1 MSLLGGEIPFLKLDL
16 RYMIYVW
23 IFLIIVVFGVIA
35 LYNTQ
40 GGKDSI
46 DFLRFCVKGS
56 QRGFSFYEL
65 RFLWRFNSY
74 TNEKA
79 HFFSSASSLDFC
91 IKLIQEQ
98 LDRSPKSEDATKAQN
113 LLTKLYNYRTKFA
126 LELMQNQYQIT
137 TTHDIEKRQVCM
149 LLAPKVGS
157 LYIRCE
163 EVLDNC
169 VKFVMFDSSARK
181 ASKHKWHGDSV
192 QVYFWRSHDAGYF
205 YVSKVLQ
212 GKAIKNGFELYVA
225 HSNELRRTQQ
235 RKSIRAACKFEGV
248 LFPVHSQAQ
257 FNDVYEITG
266 GIKCIVKNISEDGAM
281 IYVRGR
287 AEKGV
292 NMKLQFR
299 VHGKPVV
306 MCGYIVRFIYDE
318 RANTSKVHFNCT
330 RITEQN
336 RNNILS
342 FVYDIAGSRDSDI
355 NVILFENEEDNTPI
369 ATDLKDIDTSKLDT
383 IEDME
388 RFMEEKLSKRN

>member
-1 MSLLGGEIPFLKLDL
+1 
-16 RYMIYVW
+16 MIYFGL
-23 IFLIIVVFGVIA
+23 FLIIFVFGFLA

-40 GGKDSI
+40 SGKDSI
-46 DFLRFCVKGS
+46 DFLRFCIKGS
-56 QRGFSFYEL
+56 QKGFSFYEL

-74 TNEKA
+74 TTDKA
-79 HFFSSASSLDFC
+79 HFFSSASALDFC

-98 LDRSPKSEDATKAQN
+98 LDQNPRAKNIEKAQD

-126 LELMQNQYQIT
+126 LELMQNQYQIET
-137 TTHDIEKRQVCM
+137 TRDIEVRQVCM

-181 ASKHKWHGDSV
+181 ASKHKWNGDTV
-192 QVYFWRSHDAGYF
+192 QVYFWRRHDAGYF
-205 YVSKVLQ
+205 YISKVLR

-248 LFPVHSQAQ
+248 LFPMYSQMQ
-257 FNDVYEITG
+257 FNDIYENTG
-266 GIKCIVKNISEDGAM
+266 GIKCIVRNISEDGAM
-281 IYVRGR
+281 IYAKGR
-287 AEKGV
+287 AERGV
-292 NMKLQFR
+292 NIKLQFK
-299 VHGKPVV
+299 VFGKPVV

-318 RANTSKVHFNCT
+318 KANTSKVHFNCT

-355 NVILFENEEDNTPI
+355 NALLFENQDDEAPI
-369 ATDLKDIDTSKLDT
+369 TNDLKDIDTSKLDT
-383 IEDME
+383 IENIGKI
-388 RFMEEKLSKRN
+388 MEERLS

>member
-1 MSLLGGEIPFLKLDL
+1 
-16 RYMIYVW
+16 MIYVGLFLTII
-23 IFLIIVVFGVIA
+23 IFGILA
-35 LYNTQ
+35 LYSTQ
-40 GGKDSI
+40 GGKNLI
-46 DFLRFCVKGS
+46 DFLRFYIKGS

-65 RFLWRFNSY
+65 RFLWQFNSY

-98 LDRSPKSEDATKAQN
+98 LDKNSMLVNVDKAQN

-137 TTHDIEKRQVCM
+137 TTRDIEKRQVCM

-163 EVLDNC
+163 EILDDC
-169 VKFVMFDSSARK
+169 VKFVMFDSSSRK
-181 ASKHKWHGDSV
+181 ASKHTWHGDSV
-192 QVYFWRSHDAGYF
+192 QIYFWRSHDAGYF
-205 YVSKVLQ
+205 YVSKVLK
-212 GKAIKNGFELYVA
+212 GKATKNSFELYVA

-248 LFPVHSQAQ
+248 LFPLHSQTQ
-257 FNDVYEITG
+257 FNDIYEKTG
-266 GIKCIVKNISEDGAM
+266 GIKCIVRNISEDGAM
-281 IYVRGR
+281 IYVKGR

-292 NMKLQFR
+292 NIKLQFKI
-299 VHGKPVV
+299 HDKTVV

-318 RANTSKVHFNCT
+318 KANTSKVHFNCT
-330 RITEQN
+330 KITEQN

-355 NVILFENEEDNTPI
+355 NVILFENEDDNTPI
-369 ATDLKDIDTSKLDT
+369 ASDLKNIDTSKLDT
-383 IEDME
+383 IESME
-388 RFMEEKLSKRN
+388 KFMEDKLSKH

>member
-1 MSLLGGEIPFLKLDL
+1 MFPHRELE
-16 RYMIYVW
+16 YMIYVW
-23 IFLIIVVFGVIA
+23 LFLIIIVFGFIA

-40 GGKDSI
+40 NGKDFI
-46 DFLRFCVKGS
+46 DFLRFCIKGS
-56 QRGFSFYEL
+56 QKGFSLYEL

-91 IKLIQEQ
+91 IKIIQEQ
-98 LDRSPKSEDATKAQN
+98 LDRNSKTKNLDKAQN

-163 EVLDNC
+163 EVLNDC

-181 ASKHKWHGDSV
+181 ASKHNWNGDSV
-192 QVYFWRSHDAGYF
+192 QIYFWRRHDAGYF

-212 GKAIKNGFELYVA
+212 GKAIMNGFELYIA

-235 RKSIRAACKFEGV
+235 RKSIRAACKFDGV
-248 LFPVHSQAQ
+248 LFPIRPKTQ
-257 FNDVYEITG
+257 FDDLYENNG

-281 IYVRGR
+281 IYVKGK

-292 NMKLQFR
+292 NIKLQF
-299 VHGKPVV
+299 KIQEKQVV

-318 RANTSKVHFNCT
+318 KANTSKIHFNCT
-330 RITEQN
+330 KITEQN

-342 FVYDIAGSRDSDI
+342 FVYDIAGNRESDI
-355 NVILFENEEDNTPI
+355 KEILSKNEDDNVPI
-369 ATDLKDIDTSKLDT
+369 ANDLKDIDTSKLDT
-383 IEDME
+383 IENIE
-388 RFMEEKLSKRN
+388 KFMEDRLL